1 MGVARLAKR
10 YGITVP
16 AFAGSVTKDA
26 AECNSAGI
34 DVLFPIVQGVTTL
47 EEAMDPENAKENGI
61 MRGAGVSGVCVKKAS
76 LQMLAIR
83 RL

>member
-1 MGVARLAKR
+1 MGVAHLIKR

-61 MRGAGVSGVCVKKAS
+61 MRGAGV
-76 LQMLAIR
+76 
-83 RL
+83 